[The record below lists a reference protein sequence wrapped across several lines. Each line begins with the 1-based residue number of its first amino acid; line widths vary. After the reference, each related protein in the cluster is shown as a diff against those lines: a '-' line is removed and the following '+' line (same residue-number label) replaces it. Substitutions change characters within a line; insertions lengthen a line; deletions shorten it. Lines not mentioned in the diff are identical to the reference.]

1 MKYTLS
7 LTSIEKKGKKI
18 MSIYAPYQ
26 GTYLNEE
33 FVGYERAKKF
43 IKEWEVWEKCF
54 PTHVLLWLVNEKIK
68 MKDICGIEYI
78 PVSSGNR
85 GYFSQNYPL
94 IPETKKNFTFT
105 EERNGWKRDHRED
118 AYQYIVPL
126 NYQNVYLSKIFREAI
141 LMAYPY
147 LKKYKFNDYVPTCG
161 SGSCDI
167 YIKMPY
173 KYKGEE
179 VTVSLYCPLEALREK
194 NPDMIYQR
202 HFGYNSEYYKSH
214 PESKERILGVLN
226 SQKYKAFCK
235 KVMEG

>member
-1 MKYTLS
+1 
-7 LTSIEKKGKKI
+7 

-43 IKEWEVWEKCF
+43 IKEWDVWEKCF
-54 PTHVLLWLVNEKIK
+54 PTHILLWLVNEKIK

-78 PVSSGNR
+78 PVSSGNQR
-85 GYFSQNYPL
+85 YYSQNYPL
-94 IPETKKNFTFT
+94 IPETRKNFTFT

-147 LKKYKFNDYVPTCG
+147 LKKYKFNAYVPTCG

-194 NPDMIYQR
+194 NRDMIYQR
-202 HFGYNSEYYKSH
+202 HFGYNSEYHKSH
-214 PESKERILGVLN
+214 PELKDKILGVLN

-235 KVMEG
+235 KVLEG

>member
-1 MKYTLS
+1 MA
-7 LTSIEKKGKKI
+7 
-18 MSIYAPYQ
+18 IYAPYQ
-26 GTYLNEE
+26 GTYLIEE
-33 FVGYERAKKF
+33 FVGYERARKF
-43 IKEWEVWEKCF
+43 IKEWDVWEKCF

-68 MKDICGIEYI
+68 MKDICGIKYI
-78 PVSSGNR
+78 PVSSGNQKY
-85 GYFSQNYPL
+85 YFQNYPL
-94 IPETKKNFTFT
+94 IPETRKNFTFT

-147 LKKYKFNDYVPTCG
+147 LKKYEFSAYVPTCG

-214 PESKERILGVLN
+214 PETKDKILSVLN

>member
-1 MKYTLS
+1 MA
-7 LTSIEKKGKKI
+7 
-18 MSIYAPYQ
+18 IYAQYQ

-43 IKEWEVWEKCF
+43 IKEWDVWEKCF

-68 MKDICGIEYI
+68 MKDICSIKYI
-78 PVSSGNR
+78 PVSTNSVS
-85 GYFSQNYPL
+85 YY
-94 IPETKKNFTFT
+94 EA
-105 EERNGWKRDHRED
+105 HYED

-126 NYQNVYLSKIFREAI
+126 NYQNAHLIKIFREAI

-147 LKKYKFNDYVPTCG
+147 LKKYKFDAYVPTCG

-179 VTVSLYCPLEALREK
+179 VTVSLYCPLEALLKK
-194 NPDMIYQR
+194 NPDIIYQR
-202 HFGYNSEYYKSH
+202 HFGYNSDYYKTNL
-214 PESKERILGVLN
+214 EAKEKILGVLN

>member
-1 MKYTLS
+1 
-7 LTSIEKKGKKI
+7 

-43 IKEWEVWEKCF
+43 IKEWNVWEKCF
-54 PTHVLLWLVNEKIK
+54 PTHILLWLVNEKIK
-68 MKDICGIEYI
+68 MKDICGIVYI
-78 PVSSGNR
+78 PVSSGNQR
-85 GYFSQNYPL
+85 YYSQNSPL
-94 IPETKKNFTFT
+94 IHETRKNFTFT

-126 NYQNVYLSKIFREAI
+126 NYQNVYLRKAFNEAI

-147 LKKYKFNDYVPTCG
+147 LKKYKFNAYVPTCG

-202 HFGYNSEYYKSH
+202 HFDYNSEYYKSH
-214 PESKERILGVLN
+214 PETKDKILGVLN

>member
-1 MKYTLS
+1 MA
-7 LTSIEKKGKKI
+7 
-18 MSIYAPYQ
+18 IYAPYQ

-33 FVGYERAKKF
+33 FVGYERARKF
-43 IKEWEVWEKCF
+43 IKEWDVWEKCF

-68 MKDICGIEYI
+68 MKDICGIKYI
-78 PVSSGNR
+78 PVSSGNQKY
-85 GYFSQNYPL
+85 YFQNYPL
-94 IPETKKNFTFT
+94 IPETRKNFTFT
-105 EERNGWKRDHRED
+105 EERNGWKRDPCED

-126 NYQNVYLSKIFREAI
+126 DYQNVCLSKIFREAI

-147 LKKYKFNDYVPTCG
+147 LKKYEFSAYVPTCG

-214 PESKERILGVLN
+214 PETKDKILSVLN

>member
-1 MKYTLS
+1 MA
-7 LTSIEKKGKKI
+7 
-18 MSIYAPYQ
+18 IYAPYQ

-78 PVSSGNR
+78 PVSSGNS
-85 GYFSQNYPL
+85 GYYSQNYPL
-94 IPETKKNFTFT
+94 IPEIKRNFKFT
-105 EERNGWKRDHRED
+105 EEHNGWTRNHYED
-118 AYQYIVPL
+118 AYQYIVPRD
-126 NYQNVYLSKIFREAI
+126 YQSVHLRKAFNEAI

-147 LKKYKFNDYVPTCG
+147 LKKYKFNAYVPTCG

-179 VTVSLYCPLEALREK
+179 VTVSLYCPLVALREK

-202 HFGYNSEYYKSH
+202 HFGYNSDYYKTNL
-214 PESKERILGVLN
+214 EAKEKILGVLN

>member
-1 MKYTLS
+1 
-7 LTSIEKKGKKI
+7 

-43 IKEWEVWEKCF
+43 IKEWDVWEKCF

-68 MKDICGIEYI
+68 MKDICGIKYI
-78 PVSSGNR
+78 PVSTNSVS
-85 GYFSQNYPL
+85 YY
-94 IPETKKNFTFT
+94 
-105 EERNGWKRDHRED
+105 RED

-126 NYQNVYLSKIFREAI
+126 DYQSVYLSKIFKEAI

-147 LKKYKFNDYVPTCG
+147 LKKYKFNAYVPTYG

-173 KYKGEE
+173 KHNGEE
-179 VTVSLYCPLEALREK
+179 VTVSLYCPLEALLEK

-202 HFGYNSEYYKSH
+202 HFGYNSDYYKSQ
-214 PESKERILGVLN
+214 PELKEQIVGVLN

-235 KVMEG
+235 KVKEG

>member
-1 MKYTLS
+1 MA
-7 LTSIEKKGKKI
+7 
-18 MSIYAPYQ
+18 IYAPYQ

-43 IKEWEVWEKCF
+43 IKEWDVWEKCF

-78 PVSSGNR
+78 PVSSGNQR
-85 GYFSQNYPL
+85 YYSQNYL
-94 IPETKKNFTFT
+94 IIPEIKKNFTFT

-126 NYQNVYLSKIFREAI
+126 DYQSVYLRKAFNEAI

-147 LKKYKFNDYVPTCG
+147 LKKYKFNAYVPTCG

-202 HFGYNSEYYKSH
+202 HFGYNSEYHKSH
-214 PESKERILGVLN
+214 PELKDKILGVLN

>member
-1 MKYTLS
+1 MKNATC
-7 LTSIEKKGKKI
+7 
-18 MSIYAPYQ
+18 IYAPYQ

-33 FVGYERAKKF
+33 FVGYERAKKY
-43 IKEWEVWEKCF
+43 IKEWDVWEKCF
-54 PTHVLLWLVNEKIK
+54 PAHVLLWLVNEKIK
-68 MKDICGIEYI
+68 MKDVCGIKYVPVSFGDNGYI
-78 PVSSGNR
+78 PR
-85 GYFSQNYPL
+85 NYVL
-94 IPETKKNFTFT
+94 IPEIAYNFKFTK
-105 EERNGWKRDHRED
+105 ECNGWKRDHYED

-126 NYQNVYLSKIFREAI
+126 DYQNAHLVKIFREAI

-147 LKKYKFNDYVPTCG
+147 LKKYKFDAYVPTYG

-173 KYKGEE
+173 KHNGEE
-179 VTVSLYCPLEALREK
+179 VTVSLYCPLEALLEK

-202 HFGYNSEYYKSH
+202 HFGYNSDYYKSK
-214 PESKERILGVLN
+214 PEAKNKILGVLN

>member
-1 MKYTLS
+1 MA
-7 LTSIEKKGKKI
+7 
-18 MSIYAPYQ
+18 IYAPYQ

-78 PVSSGNR
+78 PVSSGNS
-85 GYFSQNYPL
+85 GYYSQNYPL
-94 IPETKKNFTFT
+94 IHEIKRNFKFT
-105 EERNGWKRDHRED
+105 EEHNGWTRNHYED
-118 AYQYIVPL
+118 AYQYIVPRD
-126 NYQNVYLSKIFREAI
+126 YQSVHLRKAFNEAI

-147 LKKYKFNDYVPTCG
+147 LKKYKFNAYVPTCG

-179 VTVSLYCPLEALREK
+179 VTVSLYCPLVALREK

-202 HFGYNSEYYKSH
+202 HFGYNSDYYKTNL
-214 PESKERILGVLN
+214 EAKEKILGVLN

>member
-1 MKYTLS
+1 
-7 LTSIEKKGKKI
+7 
-18 MSIYAPYQ
+18 MSIYAPYL

-43 IKEWEVWEKCF
+43 IKEWDVWEKCF

-68 MKDICGIEYI
+68 MKDICGIKYI
-78 PVSSGNR
+78 PVSSGNQR
-85 GYFSQNYPL
+85 YYSQNYPL
-94 IPETKKNFTFT
+94 IPETRKNFTFT

-126 NYQNVYLSKIFREAI
+126 NYQSVYLSKIFREAI

-147 LKKYKFNDYVPTCG
+147 LKKYEFSAYVPTCG

-214 PESKERILGVLN
+214 LETKDKILGVLN

>member
-1 MKYTLS
+1 
-7 LTSIEKKGKKI
+7 

-33 FVGYERAKKF
+33 FVGYERAKKY
-43 IKEWEVWEKCF
+43 IEEWDVWEKCF

-68 MKDICGIEYI
+68 MKNVCGIKYI
-78 PVSSGNR
+78 PVSSGNQR
-85 GYFSQNYPL
+85 YYSQNYPL
-94 IPETKKNFTFT
+94 IPETRKNFTFT

-126 NYQNVYLSKIFREAI
+126 NYQNIYLRKAFNEAI

-147 LKKYKFNDYVPTCG
+147 LKKYKFNAYVPTCG

-179 VTVSLYCPLEALREK
+179 VTVSLYCPLKALREK

-214 PESKERILGVLN
+214 LEAKDKILGVLN